1 MARAARAKVYVK
13 EWEHFTRAWKR
24 FEKAV
29 DAADVIQDYRD
40 HEFYE
45 KPSSKKKREKSFA
58 VSREKKRRNEE
69 RSVNRYN
76 D

>member
-1 MARAARAKVYVK
+1 MARAKRASIQVK
-13 EWEHFTRAWKR
+13 EWEPFARAWKR
-24 FEKAV
+24 FEKAC

-45 KPSSKKKREKSFA
+45 KTSSKDKRTRSFA
-58 VSREKKRRNEE
+58 KSREKKRQLESKNF
-69 RSVNRYN
+69 VVA